1 MNILVHAYQTA
12 PNMGSEFSVA
22 WNYIMQMSKKHNLY
36 VLVGQTS
43 YFMNDFSNLD
53 KIEVP
58 NVRFIKVESGDFI
71 SRLLN
76 LFYKKSFSSP
86 TF

>member
-53 KIEVP
+53 KI
-58 NVRFIKVESGDFI
+58 
-71 SRLLN
+71 
-76 LFYKKSFSSP
+76 
-86 TF
+86 